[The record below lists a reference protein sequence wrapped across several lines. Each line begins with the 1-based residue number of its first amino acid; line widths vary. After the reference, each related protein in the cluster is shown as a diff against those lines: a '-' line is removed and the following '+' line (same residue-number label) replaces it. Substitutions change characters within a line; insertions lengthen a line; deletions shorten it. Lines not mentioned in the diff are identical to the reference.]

1 MRNFVNKKAM
11 NVKSDRFLPKKKEV
25 TSTNIITEIEPT
37 VVEPTVVEPTIVE
50 PIVLETEENIEETKK
65 ETKRKNSKK
74 NKENNDIE

>member
-37 VVEPTVVEPTIVE
+37 VVEPTIVE
-50 PIVLETEENIEETKK
+50 PVVLETEENIEETKK
-65 ETKRKNSKK
+65 ETKRKSSKK

>member
-37 VVEPTVVEPTIVE
+37 VVEPTIVE

-65 ETKRKNSKK
+65 ETKRKSSKK

>member
-11 NVKSDRFLPKKKEV
+11 NVKSDRFLPKKEEV

-37 VVEPTVVEPTIVE
+37 VVEPTIVE
-50 PIVLETEENIEETKK
+50 PVVLETEENIEETKK
-65 ETKRKNSKK
+65 ETKRKSSKK